1 METLLAL
8 TIGVLVAGAAYLMLA
23 RNVLRFIFG
32 LILLSNAANL
42 TIFLSGRL
50 TPRVPPLIEEG
61 ADAAAPGVANALP
74 QALVLTA
81 IVIGFGL
88 FAFALVLVFRAYQAM
103 GTLDG
108 DRMRLAEPIEGGH
121 PGGPASA
128 AADGVPARVPERTV
142 ARDGG
147 RGGAGQRPTRAAR
160 PAPEAAVGTGDA
172 APGAIGSPGPTGKA
186 AR

>member
-8 TIGVLVAGAAYLMLA
+8 SIGVLVAAAVYLMLA
-23 RNVLRFIFG
+23 RNLLRFVFG

-61 ADAAAPGVANALP
+61 ALAAAPGVANALP

-88 FAFALVLVFRAYQAM
+88 FAFTLVLVFRAYQAM

-108 DRMRLAEPIEGGH
+108 DRMRLAEPDPMRER
-121 PGGPASA
+121 PAEPA
-128 AADGVPARVPERTV
+128 PVPAGPSADREP
-142 ARDGG
+142 A
-147 RGGAGQRPTRAAR
+147 GAGAGVRLPEPAQAPAR
-160 PAPEAAVGTGDA
+160 
-172 APGAIGSPGPTGKA
+172 
-186 AR
+186 